1 MCRCCEY
8 LLLNIKWFF
17 YYKKRYNSK
26 IIQINSNTNSSIS
39 IHPIYQFEN
48 RYGKE
53 ASSRKSLKKKRKRKR
68 GRTLHVARGLQRNK
82 KTSVVIVLEGGK
94 PKWWA
99 REGRSGGVCYRGEW
113 LGRREGDWS
122 KTWVMAMPAAFHA
135 RPKERNSNGYK
146 GWPGRGGGGF
156 DSSKNCTFF
165 SPIEWPGRH
174 LNTLCV
180 FHPWG

>member
-1 MCRCCEY
+1 M
-8 LLLNIKWFF
+8 
-17 YYKKRYNSK
+17 
-26 IIQINSNTNSSIS
+26 
-39 IHPIYQFEN
+39 
-48 RYGKE
+48 
-53 ASSRKSLKKKRKRKR
+53 
-68 GRTLHVARGLQRNK
+68 ARGLQRNK

-99 REGRSGGVCYRGEW
+99 RGMVWRGVIEENGARGGG
-113 LGRREGDWS
+113 WS
-122 KTWVMAMPAAFHA
+122 KTRVMAMPPTFHA

-146 GWPGRGGGGF
+146 GWPGRGGGF
-156 DSSKNCTFF
+156 DSSKNCAFF